1 MGDGWLEQGNRGLLM
16 GDQSSV
22 PIFYP
27 YPIVLIGAAV
37 ETMYSPDRLGRVCV
51 CVCVGVGSL
60 PENRHFSFFGLI
72 YHFFL

>member
-1 MGDGWLEQGNRGLLM
+1 M
-16 GDQSSV
+16 GDQSPV

-51 CVCVGVGSL
+51 CVCVL
-60 PENRHFSFFGLI
+60 GLVVCLRTGI
-72 YHFFL
+72 FLYLV